1 MGSTTGL
8 VMHMKMAYYVLL
20 IICYSYLTILLL
32 FYQMDGDKI
41 IKDAPK
47 KSGFKGKRPK
57 PKFSKNARKGADV
70 KGGHTYKNYRDEV
83 KRQRAAGAPAAVP
96 SPTQRAIASVT
107 SRAAVG
113 SPSKQQVKAA
123 LRRTTKEL
131 RSAAAKRDA
140 AFVKNDRLQKKLA
153 AKEVTVKKAK
163 ADSVKFKAATRKSH
177 RAKERLE
184 RALQR
189 EMDFRHED
197 AHAAQEKLRQERH
210 EFQLCLKAAISEVKV
225 SSLGSTI
232 HLHVH

>member
-1 MGSTTGL
+1 MLNRWGSGL
-8 VMHMKMAYYVLL
+8 YNR
-20 IICYSYLTILLL
+20 
-32 FYQMDGDKI
+32 MDDGKI

-57 PKFSKNARKGADV
+57 SKFSKNARKGADV

-113 SPSKQQVKAA
+113 SPRV
-123 LRRTTKEL
+123 LRLKEMQHLSRTIAY
-131 RSAAAKRDA
+131 RI
-140 AFVKNDRLQKKLA
+140 QKKLA

-210 EFQLCLKAAISEVKV
+210 EFQLCLKAAISEVTRGEK
-225 SSLGSTI
+225 SGCSIAWQTPRSNGGAA
-232 HLHVH
+232 